1 MIIESF
7 VLVYKLLNNNLID
20 GKYNIFSQE
29 MRYFLP

>member
-7 VLVYKLLNNNLID
+7 VLVYKPLNNNSID
-20 GKYNIFSQE
+20 GKYNIFPQE